1 MGVAKSASA
10 RIFFLTVQTESRGTA
25 LADYVLKIPAQT
37 MADYLGDKKTSVCP
51 MGSLVEEAWFVL
63 FEVVVLKLKEKP

>member
-10 RIFFLTVQTESRGTA
+10 RIFCLTVQTESRKAA

-37 MADYLGDKKTSVCP
+37 MADDLGDKKTSVRP
-51 MGSLVEEAWFVL
+51 VGSLFEEALFVL
-63 FEVVVLKLKEKP
+63 YEVMVLKLKEKP

>member
-10 RIFFLTVQTESRGTA
+10 RIFFLTVQTESRGAA

-37 MADYLGDKKTSVCP
+37 MAVDLGDKKTSVRP
-51 MGSLVEEAWFVL
+51 VESLFEEALFVL
-63 FEVVVLKLKEKP
+63 YEVMVLKLKEKP